1 MKEYI
6 KKGSWNKRA
15 FSSINKLIAK
25 YGKDN
30 PNYNP
35 NKKPFAVFDWDNTS
49 IIGDVEEAAFYYL
62 VINLYFKINPDELYE
77 IIRENV
83 DKNDFVEP
91 YKNLDGRSVNID
103 QISFDIYEAYKKLY
117 LLSDRLGGN
126 LPLESIKKTEAYQE
140 FVAKM
145 FFRYKAADFDKNARY
160 PYCWISFLFTNYKQ
174 NEIEDFCEKAFDFV
188 KKEKVRK
195 EIFTSADIKSK
206 AGRVS
211 ISYFIGMG
219 EIDEMIDLYETLERE
234 GIDLYIVSASF
245 IDIVRAFASKNSY
258 NIKKEKILGLRL
270 AKDVDRKIL
279 PKLDHSYPLTQKS
292 GKTETIK
299 RLIQNEKNYGPI
311 LVGGDSDGDYNML
324 TDFRESNLGII
335 INVERKG
342 KINKLKEIA
351 RAGNSKYVIQDRD
364 EYGKCFIDEERFI

>member
-1 MKEYI
+1 MVTNI
-6 KKGSWNKRA
+6 A
-15 FSSINKLIAK
+15 FKL
-25 YGKDN
+25 
-30 PNYNP
+30 
-35 NKKPFAVFDWDNTS
+35 
-49 IIGDVEEAAFYYL
+49 
-62 VINLYFKINPDELYE
+62 NPDELYE
-77 IIRENV
+77 IIRKNV
-83 DKNDFVEP
+83 DKNDFADP
-91 YKNLDGRSVNID
+91 YKNLDGNPVNIEK
-103 QISFDIYEAYKKLY
+103 ISYDIYEAYKNLY
-117 LLSDRLGGN
+117 VKSDRLKGN
-126 LPLESIKKTEAYQE
+126 ISLEKIKKEAAYKE
-140 FVAKM
+140 FVSKM
-145 FFRYKAADFDKNARY
+145 FFRYKAADFDKNAKD
-160 PYCWISFLFTNYKQ
+160 PYCWMTFLFTNYKQ
-174 NEIEDFCEKAFDFV
+174 NEIEDFCKKAFAFV

-195 EIFTSADIKSK
+195 EIFTSPDIKSK

-211 ISYFIGMG
+211 IPFFIGLG

-258 NIKKEKILGLRL
+258 NLKKEKILGLRL
-270 AKDVDRKIL
+270 AKDADGKIL
-279 PKLDHSYPLTQKS
+279 PKLDHSYPLTQKA

-351 RAGNSKYVIQDRD
+351 RAGNSKYVIQERD
-364 EYGKCFIDEERFI
+364 EYSKCFIDEERFM